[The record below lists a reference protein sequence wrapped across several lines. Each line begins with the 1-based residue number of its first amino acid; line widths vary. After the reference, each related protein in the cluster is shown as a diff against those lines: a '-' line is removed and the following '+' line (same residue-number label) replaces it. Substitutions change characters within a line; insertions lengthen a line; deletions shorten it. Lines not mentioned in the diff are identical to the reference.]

1 MIRRL
6 LISLACIMVAIS
18 AAGQSTRVR
27 GGVYDAETGEPL
39 PFVGIY
45 FDGTTI
51 GITSDLDG
59 RFSIET
65 RSPDAKVLT
74 AQLLGYE
81 PLSIE
86 INKGAFS
93 EVNFHL
99 MPDRR
104 QLDAAVVKPDDRYI
118 KSILRKLDRSLSKND
133 PDEGPS
139 WTSRLYSKIEFDV
152 TNMEDLLKI
161 GVLDKNLGFVREY
174 TDTSAITG
182 KPFIPV
188 MISENVSDVYHSEN
202 PSWIKEVMRT
212 SRISGLED
220 DNAVRQFTGSYLLK
234 TNFYKPGIGV
244 FNLELPNPAAASSHM
259 FYNYFLVDSLQVEG
273 RKTYVL
279 RFHPKSLVTSPT
291 LDGEMQFDAEDFGI
305 RSVHAQLSPS
315 SNVNWIR
322 HINFDIVNRR
332 TPEGKWFYDEEHL
345 FIDFS
350 VTLSDKSKLISI
362 LANRNIKYQPPVFGP
377 VTDKDALTSVE
388 SVIMRDV
395 AVGDDA
401 YWEDARPY
409 KLTDREQGIY
419 DMVEDFQGTGF
430 YKGTYGIVRTLV
442 NNYYEVK
449 PWGFEFGR
457 WARTFSYT
465 QMEGFRVQI
474 GGRTLKEWNNKIR
487 LGGYVAY
494 GFRDKIPKGEA
505 TVEWMLGRE
514 KTRKL
519 TATATYDYKQYGS
532 GTGVFTVPNIFS
544 SILARN
550 VGARRNIIRCF
561 NLEYDHEFCREL
573 NSKLGL
579 TQTRIWGNEIVPFIR
594 RSDNQFQ
601 NSFSTNEV
609 HAQLRVS
616 FNERVNRNFFKKTYL
631 FTKYPVITLDVT
643 GGIAGITK
651 DDIGY
656 LKTEAEITWKVP
668 TTAVGFGKFML
679 QGGAIWGGVPYP
691 LLKLHE
697 GNQTFFLDKSAFS
710 CMDYFEFAS
719 DRWLSG
725 YYVHNFNGFFLG
737 KIPLLKKLDLREVVT
752 ARFAWGTLSE
762 ANDREHSPFIFPEE
776 MKIGTLETPYV
787 ELGVGISNIL
797 RILRVDAYW
806 RVTHPRADGKN
817 FTINVGLDVEF

>member
-1 MIRRL
+1 MIKKL
-6 LISLACIMVAIS
+6 LISLACALAALS

-86 INKGAFS
+86 VNRGAFS
-93 EVNFHL
+93 EINFHL

-118 KSILRKLDRSLSKND
+118 KSVLRKLDASLRKND

-139 WTSRLYSKIEFDV
+139 WSSHLYSKIEFDV
-152 TNMEDLLKI
+152 TNMDDFFRI
-161 GVLDKNLGFVREY
+161 GVLDRNMGFMKDY

-202 PSWIKEVMRT
+202 PSWIREVMRA

-220 DNAVRQFTGSYLLK
+220 DNVVRQFTGSYLLK

-244 FNLELPNPAAASSHM
+244 FNLEIPNPAAASSHI
-259 FYNYFLVDSLQVEG
+259 FYNYFLVDSLNVEG

-332 TPEGKWFYDEEHL
+332 TPEGKWFYDEERL
-345 FIDFS
+345 FVDFS
-350 VTLSDKSKLISI
+350 ITLSDKSKLISI
-362 LANRNIKYQPPVFGP
+362 LANRTIKYEPPVFGP
-377 VTDKDALTSVE
+377 ITDKDALSSEEAV
-388 SVIMRDV
+388 VMRDV
-395 AVGDDA
+395 DPGDQD
-401 YWEDARPY
+401 YWAEARPY
-409 KLTDREQGIY
+409 ALTQREQGIY
-419 DMVEDFQGTGF
+419 DMVEDFQGTSF

-442 NNYYEVK
+442 SNYYEVK
-449 PWGFEFGR
+449 PWKVEFGR

-465 QMEGFRVQI
+465 DMEGFRVQL
-474 GGRTLKEWNNKIR
+474 GGRTLKEWSKKVR

-494 GFRDKIPKGEA
+494 GFKDHLPKGEA
-505 TVEWMLGRE
+505 TFEWMLGRE
-514 KTRKL
+514 RTRKL
-519 TATATYDYKQYGS
+519 FVTATYDYKQYGS

-544 SILARN
+544 SIVARN
-550 VGARRNIIRCF
+550 HGSRRNLIRR
-561 NLEYDHEFCREL
+561 LDIAYEHEFSREL
-573 NSKLGL
+573 NSKWEI

-594 RSDNQFQ
+594 RDNGQWQ
-601 NSFSTNEV
+601 NSFSSNEF
-609 HAQLRVS
+609 HGQLRIS
-616 FNERVNRNFFKKTYL
+616 FDERVNRGFFIKQYL

-643 GGIAGITK
+643 GGISGLTP
-651 DDIGY
+651 DDFSY
-656 LKTEAEITWKVP
+656 LKTEAKVTWKVP
-668 TTAVGFGKFML
+668 TTAIGFGKFML
-679 QGGAIWGGVPYP
+679 EGGAIWGAVPYP

-697 GNQTFFLDKSAFS
+697 GNQTYFLDKSAFS

-719 DRWLSG
+719 DRWLTG

-737 KIPLLKKLDLREVVT
+737 KIPLLKKLDLREVAT

-762 ANDREHSPFIFPEE
+762 TNDRAHAPFLFPEQ
-776 MKIGTLETPYV
+776 MKIETLETPYV

-797 RILRVDAYW
+797 RIFRVDAYW
-806 RVTHPRADGKN
+806 RVTHPREDGKN